1 MQHVGTSYNL
11 SPLLAFYAFE
21 FPLLYNHR
29 NHNGNVTIIPFAM
42 GTHQNDHLERA
53 LSTLTHLKAICFMIN
68 HFPLVY
74 FHTLQMTFTSL
85 APFPLYNLHMNILN

>member
-21 FPLLYNHR
+21 FPLFYNHR
-29 NHNGNVTIIPFAM
+29 NHDGNVMIIPFAM
-42 GTHQNDHLERA
+42 GTHQNDHLGRA
-53 LSTLTHLKAICFMIN
+53 LFALTHLRALCSMIS

-74 FHTLQMTFTSL
+74 FHTLQMTLTSL
-85 APFPLYNLHMNILN
+85 APLPLYNLHMNILD